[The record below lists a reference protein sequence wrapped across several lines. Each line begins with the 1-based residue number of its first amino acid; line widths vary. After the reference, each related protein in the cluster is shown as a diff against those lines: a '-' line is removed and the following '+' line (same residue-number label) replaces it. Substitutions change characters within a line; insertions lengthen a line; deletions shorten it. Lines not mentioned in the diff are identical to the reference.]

1 MSQMKSL
8 LELECIG
15 SFDSTRVKTERAATI
30 MVNAS
35 EWPLHVHCAIFQ
47 VSPFDI
53 PDWFARA
60 ANAATECSH
69 SIGKK
74 GILD

>member
-1 MSQMKSL
+1 MSQMKRQ
-8 LELECIG
+8 LESECVRG
-15 SFDSTRVKTERAATI
+15 FDSARVKTERAASV
-30 MVNAS
+30 MFAAS
-35 EWPLHVHCAIFQ
+35 EWPMHVHCAIFQ

-60 ANAATECSH
+60 ANAANESSH
-69 SIGKK
+69 SIGRK